1 MEALSFKAKENGLDL
16 AADESIE
23 GSWAGEWPRG
33 NDVGK
38 DYFGNGVDRMD
49 YKKKGMEA
57 ERLVIDKG
65 PKLISW
71 QQEEK
76 GKKRIR

>member
-23 GSWAGEWPRG
+23 GSWAGEWPRD

-57 ERLVIDKG
+57 EKLVIDKG